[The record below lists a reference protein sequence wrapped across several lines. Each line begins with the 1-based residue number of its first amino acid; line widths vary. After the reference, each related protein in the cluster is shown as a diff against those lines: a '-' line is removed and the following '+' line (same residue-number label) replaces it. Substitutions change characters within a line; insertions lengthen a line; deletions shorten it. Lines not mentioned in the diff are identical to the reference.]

1 MIAREERQRLSDLI
15 EQAREQGARLSAA
28 CREAGLTARTWRR
41 WRDEAGQVKADA
53 RPQAERPAHA
63 HALTPAERERV
74 VAVANEPR
82 FADLPPAQIVP
93 RLADEGVYLAS
104 ESTFHRVLRDVGQHA
119 HRGRAKRPQSR
130 RPATTHLATAPR
142 QVWCWDVTWLP
153 SAVAGRWYY
162 LFLIVDL
169 YSRKVVGYEVHAEES
184 GEHAAGL
191 LKRTALAE
199 GLHGRAMQPVLHGD
213 NGATLKATTVLAML
227 RWLGIAPS
235 YSRPRVS
242 NDNAYVESLFRTA
255 KYRPGFPA
263 GGFADLEAA
272 RQWAMQFV
280 DWYNTEHRHSGIRFV
295 TPAQRHQGHDI
306 AVLEKRHVLYQQAR
320 HQNPRR
326 WSQHTRNW
334 TPVQRVALNPEREC
348 IAAKIAA

>member
-104 ESTFHRVLRDVGQHA
+104 ESTFHRVLRDAGQHA
-119 HRGRAKRPQSR
+119 HRGRAKRPQPH
-130 RPATTHLATAPR
+130 RPATTHLATGPR

-153 SAVAGRWYY
+153 STVAGRWYY

-184 GEHAAGL
+184 GEHAADL

-199 GLHGRAMQPVLHGD
+199 GLHGRAIQPVLHGD

-263 GGFADLEAA
+263 GGFADQERA

-280 DWYNTEHRHSGIRFV
+280 GWYNTEHRHSGIRFV
-295 TPAQRHQGHDI
+295 TPAQRHQGNDI